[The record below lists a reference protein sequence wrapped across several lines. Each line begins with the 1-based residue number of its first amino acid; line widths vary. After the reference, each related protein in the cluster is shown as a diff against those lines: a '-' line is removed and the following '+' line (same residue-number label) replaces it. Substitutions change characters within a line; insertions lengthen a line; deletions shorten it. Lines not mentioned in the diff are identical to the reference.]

1 MLTNQH
7 EMKDVQCLE
16 EVQIKLGASSVIETK
31 QNSAKDLKR
40 VGVDTSVSAL
50 KRNAVDTLSI
60 NTKNV
65 QDDIESNKKKD
76 G

>member
-1 MLTNQH
+1 M
-7 EMKDVQCLE
+7 
-16 EVQIKLGASSVIETK
+16 IETK